1 MEFQIVSNNSHKDTQ
16 VFNTKLDLKEKSQEV
31 DQVTTRQ
38 TIKFQESIMQI
49 KNSSKILPLRRID
62 ITFINFIKN

>member
-1 MEFQIVSNNSHKDTQ
+1 MEFQQVSNNSHKDTQ

-38 TIKFQESIMQI
+38 TIKSQESIMQI
-49 KNSSKILPLRRID
+49 KN
-62 ITFINFIKN
+62 